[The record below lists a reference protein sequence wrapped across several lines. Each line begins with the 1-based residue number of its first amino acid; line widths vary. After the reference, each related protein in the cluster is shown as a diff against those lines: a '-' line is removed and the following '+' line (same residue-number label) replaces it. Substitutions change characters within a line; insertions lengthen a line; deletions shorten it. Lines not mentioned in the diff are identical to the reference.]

1 MTYDSIPIYNYSGK
15 VTVEPIS
22 VNGHP
27 AVMFSGLNAVSS
39 GDIVSVSG
47 TNLVTSPKSTGSMNV
62 LQSTTPVVIYGNVR
76 VLNLNQPQGLINTM
90 GDFNQLLQ
98 RVDATSIEG
107 KEEVTICSRLS
118 SDINIRKCY

>member
-1 MTYDSIPIYNYSGK
+1 
-15 VTVEPIS
+15 
-22 VNGHP
+22 
-27 AVMFSGLNAVSS
+27 MFSGLNAVSS

-107 KEEVTICSRLS
+107 KEEVTICPRLS
-118 SDINIRKCY
+118 SDINIRKRY

>member
-1 MTYDSIPIYNYSGK
+1 LTYDSIPIYNYSGK

-90 GDFNQLLQ
+90 GDFNQL
-98 RVDATSIEG
+98 
-107 KEEVTICSRLS
+107 
-118 SDINIRKCY
+118 

>member
-1 MTYDSIPIYNYSGK
+1 
-15 VTVEPIS
+15 
-22 VNGHP
+22 
-27 AVMFSGLNAVSS
+27 MFSGLNAVSS

-76 VLNLNQPQGLINTM
+76 ALSLNQPQGLINTM

-107 KEEVTICSRLS
+107 KEEVTTCSRLS

>member
-15 VTVEPIS
+15 VTVESIS

-27 AVMFSGLNAVSS
+27 AVMFSGLNVVSS

-98 RVDATSIEG
+98 REDATSIEG